1 MKQFS
6 ILLLVLSGLTLGGCQ
21 NFTRSSE
28 AAYVERPVEALYSA
42 ATTELDQRDY
52 SEAVL
57 LFNEVDRQHPYSEWA
72 RRAMLMSA
80 FASYRTRSYEDT
92 ISTAERY
99 IALHPGT
106 YGAAYAYYLVA
117 ISHFEQIVDIG
128 REQRATENAKSALE
142 EVVRRFPESDY
153 ARDAELKLDMVDDQ
167 LAGKEM
173 AIGRWYLR
181 KDQHLPAINRFRNVI
196 QEYETTSHTA
206 EALHRLVEA
215 YLSVGL
221 EQQALE
227 AGSVLFHN
235 YPQSVWYKDTYS
247 LLVKTGVVKP
257 STRN

>member
-1 MKQFS
+1 MKRNL
-6 ILLLVLSGLTLGGCQ
+6 ILILVLSGLVLGACQ
-21 NFTRSSE
+21 NFTRSRE
-28 AAYVERPVEALYSA
+28 AAYVERPVEALYSSA
-42 ATTELDQRDY
+42 MSELDQRDY
-52 SEAVL
+52 TEAVL

-92 ISTAERY
+92 IQTAERY

-106 YGAAYAYYLVA
+106 YGAAYAYYLVG

-128 REQRATENAKSALE
+128 REQRATELAKVALE
-142 EVVRRFPESDY
+142 EVVRRFPQSDY
-153 ARDAELKLDMVDDQ
+153 ARDAELKLDMVNDQ

-196 QEYETTSHTA
+196 LNYETTSHTA

-227 AGSVLFHN
+227 SGSVLFHN
-235 YPQSVWYKDTYS
+235 YPQSVWYKDTYA
-247 LLVKTGVVKP
+247 LLIKTGVVQP
-257 STRN
+257 EAQN